1 MRLCP
6 KCSTIVSE
14 ESRTCGVCGADLW
27 EAQNRSIQDATTE
40 AQRAKTAAD
49 QHLREKELASARRRI
64 ISRLVFYAGTV
75 VFIPYGF
82 LLLFSSTTSLFTIGI
97 VIVVTGFVLL
107 LFFIIGA
114 GPTTRRY
121 RGRWFVTPQ
130 PNPRR

>member
-1 MRLCP
+1 
-6 KCSTIVSE
+6 V
-14 ESRTCGVCGADLW
+14 
-27 EAQNRSIQDATTE
+27 AQTFGRHKNRSIQDATTE

-75 VFIPYGF
+75 VFILYGF